1 MHAIFEKPVQAMS
14 CSICLSYEHL
24 VEKCPTIPV
33 VREMFGDY
41 NTYNSNYRTHPN
53 FSWEPQPR
61 QYTQL
66 AQAPQQ
72 GSNLEQA
79 ILNLSKVVED
89 FVAAQK
95 AINAQVRQEIDSVNK
110 RMDGMQND
118 LSQKIDNLQYSI
130 SRLTNLNTVREKG
143 NFPSQPYQ
151 IPKGIHKVEAKKGE
165 TSMVRKIKAV
175 MVDQPTFKPKHD
187 EELTKPLDLLATLS
201 PWTRRKEMQPLLN
214 EVEIQRHAK
223 EVPPKLILNPLPL
236 EMKYA
241 YQEEDEVKVV
251 LSSCHPQQM

>member
-1 MHAIFEKPVQAMS
+1 M
-14 CSICLSYEHL
+14 
-24 VEKCPTIPV
+24 
-33 VREMFGDY
+33 
-41 NTYNSNYRTHPN
+41 
-53 FSWEPQPR
+53 
-61 QYTQL
+61 
-66 AQAPQQ
+66 
-72 GSNLEQA
+72 
-79 ILNLSKVVED
+79 
-89 FVAAQK
+89 
-95 AINAQVRQEIDSVNK
+95 
-110 RMDGMQND
+110 
-118 LSQKIDNLQYSI
+118 
-130 SRLTNLNTVREKG
+130 REKG

-187 EELTKPLDLLATLS
+187 EELTKPLDLLATLF
-201 PWTRRKEMQPLLN
+201 PWTRRKEMQSLLN

-223 EVPPKLILNPLPL
+223 EEPPKLILNPLPL